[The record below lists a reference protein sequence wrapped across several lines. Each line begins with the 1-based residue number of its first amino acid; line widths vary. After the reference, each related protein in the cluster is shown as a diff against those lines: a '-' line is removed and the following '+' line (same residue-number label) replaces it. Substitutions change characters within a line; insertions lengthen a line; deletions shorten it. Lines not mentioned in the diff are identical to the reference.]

1 MGNCFSPRQAREWLE
16 EYIKEQGREVILDKC
31 WWHRFKRKHFEEMTV
46 MKINSLEASR
56 AQVTKDDISSHFQ
69 KLHEK
74 LQRCHYPQQVVN
86 MDESGFVQRPNKN
99 TTRNCICIKRCP
111 VTPSFIDENDSC
123 HISIVAAVTLNGQ
136 SLTPLLISTTEK
148 PPSEVIN
155 SPLGNQFHWFKTKKG
170 YLTEEA
176 MLYWIN
182 NIYLPYIKYA
192 KQLIRDEDAVPLL
205 IMDGLKAHQTVK
217 VNQLLQEN
225 GIEVLILP
233 PHSSHLVQCLD
244 LCFFG
249 IMKKHYKLC
258 RSQLFQNDNKKAQ
271 KIERILKS
279 FYTASFQT
287 IIMTGWKA
295 SGIDF
300 IYEKGSIT
308 KIALN
313 KNRVI
318 EKLINQ

>member
-1 MGNCFSPRQAREWLE
+1 
-16 EYIKEQGREVILDKC
+16 
-31 WWHRFKRKHFEEMTV
+31 
-46 MKINSLEASR
+46 
-56 AQVTKDDISSHFQ
+56 
-69 KLHEK
+69 
-74 LQRCHYPQQVVN
+74 
-86 MDESGFVQRPNKN
+86 
-99 TTRNCICIKRCP
+99 
-111 VTPSFIDENDSC
+111 
-123 HISIVAAVTLNGQ
+123 
-136 SLTPLLISTTEK
+136 
-148 PPSEVIN
+148 
-155 SPLGNQFHWFKTKKG
+155 
-170 YLTEEA
+170 

-182 NIYLPYIKYA
+182 NIYLPYIKYT

-205 IMDGLKAHQTVK
+205 IMDGIKAHQTVK

-258 RSQLFQNDNKKAQ
+258 RSQLFQNENKKAQ

-287 IIMTGWKA
+287 IIMAGWKA

-300 IYEKGSIT
+300 IYEKGNIT

>member
-1 MGNCFSPRQAREWLE
+1 
-16 EYIKEQGREVILDKC
+16 
-31 WWHRFKRKHFEEMTV
+31 
-46 MKINSLEASR
+46 
-56 AQVTKDDISSHFQ
+56 
-69 KLHEK
+69 
-74 LQRCHYPQQVVN
+74 
-86 MDESGFVQRPNKN
+86 
-99 TTRNCICIKRCP
+99 
-111 VTPSFIDENDSC
+111 
-123 HISIVAAVTLNGQ
+123 
-136 SLTPLLISTTEK
+136 
-148 PPSEVIN
+148 
-155 SPLGNQFHWFKTKKG
+155 
-170 YLTEEA
+170 

-182 NIYLPYIKYA
+182 NIYLPYIKYT

-205 IMDGLKAHQTVK
+205 IMDGIKAHQTVK

-249 IMKKHYKLC
+249 IMKKLYKLC
-258 RSQLFQNDNKKAQ
+258 RSQLFQ

-287 IIMTGWKA
+287 IIMAGWKA

-300 IYEKGSIT
+300 IYEKGNIT